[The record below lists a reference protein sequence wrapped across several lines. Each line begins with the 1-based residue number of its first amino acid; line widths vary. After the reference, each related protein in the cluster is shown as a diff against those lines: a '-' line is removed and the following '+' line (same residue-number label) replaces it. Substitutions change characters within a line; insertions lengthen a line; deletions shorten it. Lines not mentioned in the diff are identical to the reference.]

1 MTLKDKMRTYNF
13 WISLVSAIVL
23 LMRVI
28 GNTYGFSVDSG
39 LIMDLTTGVCGIFV
53 ILGIISAPQKNT
65 INKGDTII
73 ENTNQTTIA
82 PNLVS
87 YNDTFLEMEEKLQK
101 NIQNI
106 ENSTQNAINC
116 ENIDVIVTDDN
127 VDNNVVIFEENAIE
141 GVDCCKGNIFT
152 ETQSV
157 DSPVEDIVE
166 ADSVAN
172 NVDVVNQVVEA
183 NESIVINNETIIS
196 ELDSKQENNIV
207 ENNDDELKKI
217 LSTLSEN
224 DIKKLK
230 TMI

>member
-1 MTLKDKMRTYNF
+1 MTLKDKMKTYNF
-13 WISLVSAIVL
+13 WISLVSACL
-23 LMRVI
+23 LIARII
-28 GNTYGFSVDSG
+28 GDKFGFSVDSG
-39 LIMDLTTGVCGIFV
+39 LVMDVTTGVCGIFV